1 MIADVI
7 AELEKDITKAHEA
20 LKRELSK
27 IRTGRAH
34 PSLLESVRVEVYG
47 SQMPIS
53 QVATVTVPEARML
66 TVKPWDK
73 TQLKAIEKAIVQSP
87 LGLNPQSDGEILR
100 IPMPPLTEERRK
112 DLAKLVKKNGEETK
126 VAIRKARHDAKDM
139 LGQPRERRHDQRR
152 RARSRP
158 EEGRRAD
165 PKGHRPKSTR
175 SSAARTKT
183 CSRSE
188 GCGRVRPGV
197 FRTRLGVAARALR
210 P

>member
-7 AELEKDITKAHEA
+7 SELEKDIVKAQDA

-47 SQMPIS
+47 SQMPLS
-53 QVATVTVPEARML
+53 QVATVSVPEARLL

-73 TQLKAIEKAIVQSP
+73 TQLKTIEKAIVQSP

-112 DLAKLVKKNGEETK
+112 ELAKLVKKHGEETK
-126 VAIRKARHDAKDM
+126 VGIRKARHDAKDM
-139 LGQPRERRHDQRR
+139 LGTLKDDGDISEDESERAQKRVEDLIQKGTTEVD
-152 RARSRP
+152 AIV
-158 EEGRRAD
+158 GRKD
-165 PKGHRPKSTR
+165 KDLL
-175 SSAARTKT
+175 
-183 CSRSE
+183 E
-188 GCGRVRPGV
+188 V
-197 FRTRLGVAARALR
+197 
-210 P
+210 

>member
-7 AELEKDITKAHEA
+7 SELEKDIVKAQDA

-47 SQMPIS
+47 SQMPLS
-53 QVATVTVPEARML
+53 QLATVSVPEARLL

-73 TQLKAIEKAIVQSP
+73 TQLKTIEKAIVQSP

-112 DLAKLVKKNGEETK
+112 ELAKLVKKHGEETK

-139 LGQPRERRHDQRR
+139 LASLKDDGDISEDESERAQKKVEDVIQKGTNEVD
-152 RARSRP
+152 AIV
-158 EEGRRAD
+158 GRKD
-165 PKGHRPKSTR
+165 KDLL
-175 SSAARTKT
+175 
-183 CSRSE
+183 E
-188 GCGRVRPGV
+188 V
-197 FRTRLGVAARALR
+197 
-210 P
+210 